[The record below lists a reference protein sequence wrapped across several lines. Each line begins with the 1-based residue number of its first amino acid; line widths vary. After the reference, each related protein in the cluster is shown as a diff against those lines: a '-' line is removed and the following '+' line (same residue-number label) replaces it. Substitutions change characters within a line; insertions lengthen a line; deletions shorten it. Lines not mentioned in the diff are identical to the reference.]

1 MSMPPF
7 TIDAKA
13 RAWPVMS
20 PANRPGESSAR
31 PGRSSLSAR
40 FGGHDPAYR
49 GQEGEGIP
57 PPRFPDGGPTRRAVW
72 GVEDAQGGERKAPEP
87 QDRSGR

>member
-1 MSMPPF
+1 MSL
-7 TIDAKA
+7 
-13 RAWPVMS
+13 
-20 PANRPGESSAR
+20 ANRPGKSSAR

-57 PPRFPDGGPTRRAVW
+57 PPRFPDGGPTSGERYGGARTLRA
-72 GVEDAQGGERKAPEP
+72 AKRKAPEP

>member
-13 RAWPVMS
+13 RARPVMS
-20 PANRPGESSAR
+20 LANRPEKSSAR

-40 FGGHDPAYR
+40 SGGHDPAYR

-57 PPRFPDGGPTRRAVW
+57 PPRFPDGGPTPGQAVW
-72 GVEDAQGGERKAPEP
+72 GVEDVQGGEKEGA
-87 QDRSGR
+87 

>member
-7 TIDAKA
+7 AIDAKA
-13 RAWPVMS
+13 RARPVMS
-20 PANRPGESSAR
+20 LANRPEKSSAR

-40 FGGHDPAYR
+40 FDGHDPAYR

-57 PPRFPDGGPTRRAVW
+57 PPRFPDGGPTFRRAVW
-72 GVEDAQGGERKAPEP
+72 GVEDAQGGEKEGA
-87 QDRSGR
+87 